1 MSKDD
6 EIAALQKQVKE
17 LQSERVKLLNYILK
31 LDRELQT
38 GETNGTRNNTTRN
51 QRQEDPAG

>member
-1 MSKDD
+1 MQAD
-6 EIAALQKQVKE
+6 ERIKQLEAQVKE
-17 LQSERVKLLNYILK
+17 LQVERVKLLNYILQ

-38 GETNGTRNNTTRN
+38 GETNGTRHNTSGN

>member
-1 MSKDD
+1 MSKDE

-17 LQSERVKLLNYILK
+17 LQSERVELLNYILK

-38 GETNGTRNNTTRN
+38 GDANGTRNNTTGN